1 MVTVRNLD
9 ELKKA
14 KKEGEHEIIV
24 QGELAA
30 KLKKASKIAKLS
42 KWTIVALAGVIGV
55 SAMTVPVTGGLSMG
69 AAASAAALTGLEIAS
84 IITASS
90 IGIALILAIFKDY
103 EEVGYSEEGGF
114 ILRKKQKKK

>member
-1 MVTVRNLD
+1 
-9 ELKKA
+9 
-14 KKEGEHEIIV
+14 
-24 QGELAA
+24 
-30 KLKKASKIAKLS
+30 
-42 KWTIVALAGVIGV
+42 
-55 SAMTVPVTGGLSMG
+55 MG
-69 AAASAAALTGLEIAS
+69 AAASAAALTGLEIAA